1 MTMTLS
7 EFLSQIYNL
16 AFVNRYSVIPRV
28 KNESIAEHSFF
39 VASLVVR
46 LREDY
51 TFDLGKAVTMATIH
65 DWTESWTDD
74 ITVATKRKF
83 PLLAD
88 AVEVVEVQV
97 VKKYFPNCVKAIWL
111 EYKECVSVES
121 KIVKYADTLQVMQ
134 YAENEAKLGNKYM
147 ESVVE
152 DAKQRLLIL
161 EDALHEYAR
170 VAR

>member
-1 MTMTLS
+1 MLTLS
-7 EFLSQIYNL
+7 EFLAQIYNL
-16 AFVNRYSVIPRV
+16 AFIHRYSVIPRV

-39 VASLVVR
+39 VASLVVK
-46 LREDY
+46 LQEDY
-51 TFDLGKAVTMATIH
+51 SFDLGRAVTMATIH

-83 PLLAD
+83 PLINN
-88 AVEVVEVQV
+88 AVEVVESQV
-97 VKKYFPNCVKAIWL
+97 ARSVFSRDIFSIWL
-111 EYKECVSVES
+111 EYKEGVSIES
-121 KIVKYADTLQVMQ
+121 KIVKYADTLQVIQ

-161 EDALHEYAR
+161 EDALNEYKRIA
-170 VAR
+170 